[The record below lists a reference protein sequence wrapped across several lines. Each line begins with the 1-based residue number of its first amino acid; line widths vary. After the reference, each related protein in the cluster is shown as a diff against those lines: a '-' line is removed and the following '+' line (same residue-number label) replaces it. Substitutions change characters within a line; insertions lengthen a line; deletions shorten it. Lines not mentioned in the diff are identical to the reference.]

1 MDYLWTPWRYQ
12 YVTTSGGGGD
22 CVFCAVARGN
32 DDRASLVVHRARH
45 NFVILNRYPYT
56 NGHVMVVP
64 VEHVPSL
71 GELSEE
77 ALTEMILLARDVER
91 HLRALYR
98 PDGINMGLNI
108 GRAAGAGIAEHV
120 HMHAL
125 PRWIG
130 DTNFMTATAET
141 RILPEDLE
149 TTWERLRAGF
159 AAS

>member
-1 MDYLWTPWRYQ
+1 M
-12 YVTTSGGGGD
+12 
-22 CVFCAVARGN
+22 FCAVARST

-64 VEHVPSL
+64 VEHVASL
-71 GELSEE
+71 DALPGETLC
-77 ALTEMILLARDVER
+77 EMILLARDVER

-125 PRWIG
+125 PRWVG

-141 RILPEDLE
+141 RVLPEALE
-149 TTWERLRAGF
+149 TTWEKLRAAF
-159 AAS
+159 AG

>member
-12 YVTTSGGGGD
+12 YVTGSAAPGE
-22 CVFCAVARGN
+22 CVFCTVARGS

-64 VEHVPSL
+64 VEHVATL
-71 GELSEE
+71 DALNGETLC
-77 ALTEMILLARDVER
+77 EMILLARDVER

-125 PRWIG
+125 PRWVG

-141 RILPEDLE
+141 RVLPEALE
-149 TTWERLRAGF
+149 TTWEKLRAAF
-159 AAS
+159 AG